1 VKTQIVYLE
10 PGDDY
15 NSVRD
20 KLSWTQAPR
29 VLIVWPGRGR
39 VLSRR
44 FDLVMLQRYARK
56 LGTQIGLVTL
66 DPDVLHHAK
75 ALHIPTF
82 ESLELQSEKAW
93 RVRGARK
100 IPKPI
105 STADAFSPKPA
116 PKQASRNHPLMKLAF
131 RIAFFSVGFLAIL
144 ALAILLIPQAVITIE
159 PETKDILKTY
169 SLELDLEESGIV
181 ANTHQLPARQV
192 QSVLEGHLRLPTT
205 GRAAQPDQ
213 PARGEVMFTNLTDQS
228 LVIPAGTTVRTFDQA
243 APHFVTQARV
253 TLDPEEGS
261 QVIVE
266 VVASLPGPEGNV
278 SAETIQS
285 IDGSLGLSASVS
297 NPNQL
302 AGGSL
307 QIRSAVSPTDL
318 ARVRS
323 ELEANLFAEA
333 HQALLSLAQEDENL
347 IPGSIRVV
355 EILEERFSSEIGD
368 AADSLELILIV
379 EFEGL
384 AYSPDQL
391 HSAINFFVTEDVSR
405 NENIQPGT
413 LKILEIADIE
423 YENGGEEA
431 NIDVT
436 ISARIFTGFGPLLVQ
451 QIVRGKKVSDALV
464 DLNGTV
470 PYEEVLS
477 VDISPSWLRRF
488 PLLDLQIQVRYP
500 WDAGT

>member
-1 VKTQIVYLE
+1 MKTQIVYLE

-66 DPDVLHHAK
+66 DPDVLHHAE

-82 ESLELQSEKAW
+82 ESLEFQSEKAW

-105 STADAFSPKPA
+105 STTDSSSPKPA
-116 PKQASRNHPLMKLAF
+116 PKHALINPHLTNLAF
-131 RIAFFSVGFLAIL
+131 RVTFFSVGFLAIL
-144 ALAILLIPQAVITIE
+144 VLAILLVPQAAITIE
-159 PETKDILKTY
+159 PETMDILKTY
-169 SLELDLEESGIV
+169 SIELDLEQSGIV

-192 QSVLEGHLRLPTT
+192 QSVLEGQLRLPTT

-228 LVIPAGTTVRTFDQA
+228 LAIPAGTTVRTLDPA
-243 APHFVTQARV
+243 TPHFVTQARV
-253 TLDPEEGS
+253 NLDPEEGS
-261 QVIVE
+261 QVTVE

-278 SAETIQS
+278 SAEAIQAV
-285 IDGSLGLSASVS
+285 DGPLGLSASVS

-302 AGGSL
+302 TGGSL
-307 QIRSAVSPTDL
+307 QVRSAVSPADMV
-318 ARVRS
+318 RVRS
-323 ELEANLFAEA
+323 ELEDNLFAEA
-333 HQALLSLAQEDENL
+333 NQALLGLAQEDENI

-355 EILEERFSSEIGD
+355 ETIEERFSSEIGD
-368 AADSLELILIV
+368 AADSLELILIL

-384 AYSPDQL
+384 VYSPDQL
-391 HSAINFFVTEDVSR
+391 HSALNFVVAEDFSRDEDV
-405 NENIQPGT
+405 QPGT
-413 LKILEIADIE
+413 LKIIEIADIE
-423 YENGGEEA
+423 YDNVGEEA

-436 ISARIFTGFGPLLVQ
+436 ISARIFTVFDPLFVQ

-500 WDAGT
+500 WEAGT